1 MFWLCDQLELN
12 SKSSILFAWESLII
26 AAMWQSYSWLSLN
39 LMHFYIQEIS
49 RRKRLKISKLFHFKE
64 LLFEEAIKK
73 SFSCFFPFH
82 QITTTN
88 FFRWH
93 SFEWSGSHKKVLTIS
108 NGELTQGLKKWIS
121 FLNQLSTTWLKF
133 LWQSLATLFWNLHF
147 DGSIFNSY

>member
-1 MFWLCDQLELN
+1 MFWLFDLLELN
-12 SKSSILFAWESLII
+12 SKSCILFAWESLII

-49 RRKRLKISKLFHFKE
+49 RRKWLKISKIFCFKE
-64 LLFEEAIKK
+64 LLFEEAIRK

-93 SFEWSGSHKKVLTIS
+93 SFEWSGSSKKVLNIS
-108 NGELTQGLKKWIS
+108 NDKLTQGLKKWIS
-121 FLNQLSTTWLKF
+121 FLNQLSTPWLKF
-133 LWQSLATLFWNLHF
+133 LWQSLATLFRNLHLE
-147 DGSIFNSY
+147 GSIFNSY